1 MCLYLITPP
10 LWAIC
15 LLPTSIFLCDY
26 CSKELIWFCNSCLTS
41 LQGSSVPE
49 FPKVDTLQLSFSTPC
64 CDCVVWRV
72 QGRVQSN
79 NSFFFLSNVLM
90 CWVIDFLFLL
100 FFLYLTDGKTWKAT
114 ITMWLLFTCSFSLGP
129 FFPQEELYSHH
140 VELCIQK
147 LWLCL
152 DIIQRNKKKEKNKRM
167 SKLETMTSFG
177 FFLS

>member
-15 LLPTSIFLCDY
+15 LLPTSIFLCGY
-26 CSKELIWFCNSCLTS
+26 CSKELIWFCNSCLAS

-79 NSFFFLSNVLM
+79 NSFFFLSMCLCAELLIFCFCFFSFTSLM
-90 CWVIDFLFLL
+90 VKHEKLL
-100 FFLYLTDGKTWKAT
+100 LQCDCC
-114 ITMWLLFTCSFSLGP
+114 LLVHSLWGH
-129 FFPQEELYSHH
+129 FFP
-140 VELCIQK
+140 
-147 LWLCL
+147 
-152 DIIQRNKKKEKNKRM
+152 RKNYIHIM
-167 SKLETMTSFG
+167 SNFASKSCDYALI
-177 FFLS
+177 